1 MHKPTPDWTDT
12 ALQATIRNYVGS
24 GYTQQAPELAQFC
37 HAVAKI
43 IRKRRACA
51 PDSLRAAPAV
61 FVMAPLPAVNA
72 QTERHPRFDTAQA
85 EVAGRVW
92 FGAKRLASAT
102 AIAMPAGELDDCT
115 LFDYVV
121 MSLGVGNA
129 PAIMYDAAVD
139 DGVMRIYR
147 KGMADPDECEDLSLD
162 AANITLDHLHDLLKK
177 LHETFLETPTAS
189 ESQRDLWENRAKW
202 HPVNESEKAVQKILY
217 IALNTHLMYS
227 SLRIKQEDTTVMGRC
242 DFILKEQD
250 PVDSSK
256 WTHHAI
262 IELKVLKDFTHTG
275 NPFPANENK
284 KAVTEGLDQA
294 RDYRSDHACR
304 LAALS
309 CYDMR
314 KAPNPVD
321 AIAHEMDRAKREQ
334 IGLWAWPIY
343 NQAKAARTSRRAAGV
358 VAVTKGAG

>member
-1 MHKPTPDWTDT
+1 MHKLAPDWTDT

-37 HAVAKI
+37 HAAAKI

-61 FVMAPLPAVNA
+61 FVMARLPAVDA
-72 QTERHPRFDTAQA
+72 QVERQPRFDTAQV
-85 EVAGRVW
+85 EVSGRVW
-92 FGAKRLASAT
+92 FGSRRLASAT
-102 AIAMPAGELDDCT
+102 GIAMPTSELDDCA

-121 MSLGVGNA
+121 MTLGVGNS
-129 PAIMYDAAVD
+129 PAIVYDAAIN
-139 DGVMRIYR
+139 DGVMRIYH
-147 KGMADPDECEDLSLD
+147 KGMADPDEYEELSLD

-177 LHETFLETPTAS
+177 LHEKFLETPTAS
-189 ESQRDLWENRAKW
+189 ESQRDLWEDRAKW
-202 HPVNESEKAVQKILY
+202 HPVNESEKAIQKILY
-217 IALNTHLMYS
+217 IALNTHLMHS
-227 SLRIKQEDTTVMGRC
+227 SLHIKQEDTTVMGRC

-275 NPFPANENK
+275 SPFPASGNK

-314 KAPNPVD
+314 KAPNPVE
-321 AIAHEMDRAKREQ
+321 AIAHEVGRAKREQ
-334 IGLWAWPIY
+334 IGLWVWPIY

-358 VAVTKGAG
+358 VAVTKGVG

>member
-1 MHKPTPDWTDT
+1 MRKPAADWSDS
-12 ALQATIRNYVGS
+12 ALQATIGGYVGS
-24 GYTQQAPELAQFC
+24 GYMQHAPELAQFC

-51 PDSLRAAPAV
+51 SESLRTAPAV
-61 FVMAPLPAVNA
+61 FVMAPLPSVDVPV
-72 QTERHPRFDTAQA
+72 ERHPRFFTAQV
-85 EVAGRVW
+85 EVVGRVW
-92 FGAKRLASAT
+92 FGAKGLASAT
-102 AIAMPAGELDDCT
+102 AIAMPNGGHDDCA
-115 LFDYVV
+115 LFDFIVD
-121 MSLGVGNA
+121 SLGVGNA
-129 PAIMYDAAVD
+129 PAIIYDAGVD
-139 DGVMRIYR
+139 DGVMHIYR
-147 KGMADPDECEDLSLD
+147 QGMANPDEFEELSLD
-162 AANITLDHLHDLLKK
+162 AANLTLDYLHDLLKK
-177 LHETFLETPTAS
+177 LHETFLVTPTAS

-217 IALNTHLMYS
+217 IALNTHLLYS
-227 SLRIKQEDTTVMGRC
+227 SLQIKQEDTTAMGRC

-275 NPFPANENK
+275 SRFPASDNK

-314 KAPNPVD
+314 KAPD
-321 AIAHEMDRAKREQ
+321 AFEAVAHEMARANHEN

-343 NQAKAARTSRRAAGV
+343 NQAKGARTARRLDV
-358 VAVTKGAG
+358 KGGADQSCF

>member
-1 MHKPTPDWTDT
+1 
-12 ALQATIRNYVGS
+12 
-24 GYTQQAPELAQFC
+24 
-37 HAVAKI
+37 
-43 IRKRRACA
+43 
-51 PDSLRAAPAV
+51 
-61 FVMAPLPAVNA
+61 
-72 QTERHPRFDTAQA
+72 
-85 EVAGRVW
+85 
-92 FGAKRLASAT
+92 
-102 AIAMPAGELDDCT
+102 
-115 LFDYVV
+115 
-121 MSLGVGNA
+121 
-129 PAIMYDAAVD
+129 
-139 DGVMRIYR
+139 
-147 KGMADPDECEDLSLD
+147 
-162 AANITLDHLHDLLKK
+162 
-177 LHETFLETPTAS
+177 
-189 ESQRDLWENRAKW
+189 
-202 HPVNESEKAVQKILY
+202 
-217 IALNTHLMYS
+217 MYS